1 MLHYIDSQ
9 RLLRYV
15 TITTS
20 IFNGLKSFP
29 FLRRIHYKLSN
40 FNFQRTKTL
49 YQNNFK
55 RVASFFTFF
64 EDEINSKEKVV
75 MGRAQENKVRK
86 L

>member
-15 TITTS
+15 TITTG
-20 IFNGLKSFP
+20 IFNSLKSFP
-29 FLRRIHYKLSN
+29 FLRRNPLRN
-40 FNFQRTKTL
+40 FNFQWTKTL
-49 YQNNFK
+49 YQINFK
-55 RVASFFTFF
+55 HIAFFFTFF
-64 EDEINSKEKVV
+64 EDEINSKETLV